1 MQDKRKLK
9 RNVMQY
15 SLEIHDTGTDEV
27 AGWLVDINAEGLKI
41 SGDHMFDKNRR
52 LELTI
57 MLPEEISG
65 KTTIPFTAKVRWC
78 RHEANQQLTATGL
91 QFEKI
96 STEDYETLVGFM
108 TQYAMMT

>member
-15 SLEIHDTGTDEV
+15 NLEIHDAGTDEV

-41 SGDHMFDKNRR
+41 SGDRTFDKNKR
-52 LELTI
+52 LALAI
-57 MLPEEISG
+57 RLPEEISG
-65 KTTIPFTAKVRWC
+65 KTAIPFSAKVRWC
-78 RHEANQQLTATGL
+78 KPDENQQLTATGL

-108 TQYAMMT
+108 TQYAMMD